1 MDLNLVTVLVTAG
14 QLLMGAL
21 FVWAGL
27 NHFGPAGEKAIPVLK
42 ARGVPMP
49 REALYL
55 ASGLEVAGG
64 ACLMLGIAVAP
75 AAIGLALFT
84 VVASVVMVNFW
95 DMPEGETRDLL
106 QGICISNGAIVGGL
120 LITAAHAL

>member
-1 MDLNLVTVLVTAG
+1 MELNIATVLVTIG

-42 ARGVPMP
+42 SRGVPMP

-55 ASGLEVAGG
+55 ASALEVAGG

-84 VVASVVMVNFW
+84 IVASVLMVNFW
-95 DMPEGETRDLL
+95 DMPEGDTRDLL
-106 QGICISNGAIVGGL
+106 QGICIANGAIVGGL
-120 LITAAHAL
+120 LVIAAQAL